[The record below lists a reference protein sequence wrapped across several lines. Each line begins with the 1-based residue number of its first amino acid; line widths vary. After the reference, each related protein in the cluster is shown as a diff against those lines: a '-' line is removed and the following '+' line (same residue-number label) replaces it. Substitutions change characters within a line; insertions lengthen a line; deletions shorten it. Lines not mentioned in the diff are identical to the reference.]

1 LEAVAADRTVT
12 TRVLR
17 ERVLAL
23 SWGSAL
29 LLHVAEPRIAQG
41 VAEHSVFLNNPRRR
55 VARLYSTAN
64 TMLDLLVGGPDD
76 VQAAAARINAIHDRV
91 HGSLQESHP
100 GLPEGT
106 PYSAH
111 DPALLSWV
119 HIALHVTLLKAYA
132 ALVGPMSLA
141 DQDRYCTE
149 VASIEPLLGI
159 PVDTLPRDAR
169 TLRQAFDARLPR
181 LSVGEHALQIARG
194 ILAPDMPLWGLPL
207 RRMARLCTIGFLP
220 PPVRRAYR
228 FRWRLREELLLRAS
242 LRVSRRSLL
251 RLPTSVSWAPPEL
264 MLRWT
269 DGTRK
274 DRPAVSV

>member
-1 LEAVAADRTVT
+1 LETAVADRTIT

-41 VAEHSVFLNNPRRR
+41 VADHSVFLNNPRRR
-55 VARLYSTAN
+55 GARLYSTAN

-91 HGSLQESHP
+91 HGRIQEYHP
-100 GLPEGT
+100 GMRVDT

-111 DPALLSWV
+111 DPILLSWV
-119 HIALHVTLLKAYA
+119 HIALHVTLLRAYA
-132 ALVGPMSLA
+132 ALVGPMSPA

-159 PVDTLPRDAR
+159 PVGMLPRDAR
-169 TLRQAFDARLPR
+169 SLRQAFDARLPQ
-181 LSVGEHALQIARG
+181 LSVGDNARRIARG
-194 ILAPDMPLWGLPL
+194 ILAPELPLWGLPL
-207 RRMARLCTIGFLP
+207 RRIARLCTIGFLP
-220 PPVRRAYR
+220 VTVRRAYG
-228 FRWRLREELLLRAS
+228 FHWRLREELLLRGS
-242 LRVSRRSLL
+242 LRLSRRSL
-251 RLPTSVSWAPPEL
+251 RRVPTRVSWAPREL
-264 MLRWT
+264 MLRWA
-269 DGTRK
+269 DGPGI
-274 DRPAVSV
+274 DCI